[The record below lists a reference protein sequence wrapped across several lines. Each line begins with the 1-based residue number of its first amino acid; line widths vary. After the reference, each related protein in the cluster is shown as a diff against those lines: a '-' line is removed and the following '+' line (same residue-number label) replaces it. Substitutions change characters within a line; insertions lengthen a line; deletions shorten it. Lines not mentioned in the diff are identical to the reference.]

1 RPVLLLTLSSASML
15 ATLTSNLVFA
25 FLLNRP
31 SDFCAAPF
39 HSLLTAP
46 LLQPTR
52 CNSICNRRGSSP
64 SDGLCDF
71 ASGGGI
77 AASCPIAL
85 SLLLSPAAL
94 GLSAAAF
101 AASAAFVSSSAFFS
115 AAIRACSA

>member
-1 RPVLLLTLSSASML
+1 ML

-64 SDGLCDF
+64 SDGLSDF
-71 ASGGGI
+71 ASGGVT

-85 SLLLSPAAL
+85 SLPLSPAAL
-94 GLSAAAF
+94 GLSAAALCGLGRF
-101 AASAAFVSSSAFFS
+101 RLVERLLLGSDT
-115 AAIRACSA
+115 R